1 MVVYVMTKRKCNTE
15 LPNNLT
21 DLNYGSFFDIQARKQ
36 KHTHT
41 DCVLNVPKMTQ
52 GLMFLR

>member
-1 MVVYVMTKRKCNTE
+1 MAVYVMTKRKCNTE

-21 DLNYGSFFDIQARKQ
+21 DLNYGSFFDIQAQKQ

-52 GLMFLR
+52 GLMFHR